1 MMLLVIF
8 FVGLAVGYIARRYG
22 FCIFGSILELLT
34 LRSGRRIV
42 AVLAAMLVFGLVQ
55 MGSYQHGVEYPGL
68 LFLLGG
74 LLQGVGYFLAM
85 GCPLS
90 LLVRI
95 GEGSKF
101 HLLVFVGFIAGVA
114 VYAGALDGPFSAV
127 LGPIETRG
135 AITLPD
141 LFR

>member
-8 FVGLAVGYIARRYG
+8 FVGLAVGYVARRYG

-42 AVLAAMLVFGLVQ
+42 AVLVAMSVFGIVQ
-55 MGSYQHGVEYPGL
+55 RGSYQHAVEYPGPK
-68 LFLLGG
+68 FLVGG

-101 HLLVFVGFIAGVA
+101 HLVVFVGFVAGVA
-114 VYAGALDGPFSAV
+114 AYAAALDGMVSAA
-127 LGPIETRG
+127 LGPMEARG
-135 AITLPD
+135 AITLLD
-141 LFR
+141 FFR